1 MATRRILIIAPEF
14 PPSATVGAKRPSKL
28 AARCGEFGWQ
38 PAVVTMAEGDYEIT
52 DPSSVTDAIAAVP
65 THRVP
70 CGSVWIHSERWRQ
83 AKPGLPRLWAGAK
96 RWFALKTQRFLPT
109 DKYWPWP
116 KRAAKLAAKLVRRQD
131 IDLIWATSPP
141 LSGPDLAWRIFK
153 RTGVPFVVDYRDV
166 VSQPADGDVPKH
178 VRKFLNRQELIL
190 ADAAGITTVAPYQI
204 DALKRSHPQ
213 VAQTP
218 ARLVTN
224 WFEAADAEPG
234 AYPPIEFDW
243 PTVFHAGKLY
253 GGTRRLDGLFEGMGL
268 LRDAMGDPGRRPRF
282 LHLDPEG
289 VNPGL
294 KAIVD
299 EKGLA
304 DVVDLQPAASET
316 EFRRH
321 CRGAAVLLLVVGHT
335 QGAFEHAR
343 TIPGK
348 LYEYFAAC
356 RPILV
361 IGPDDCEAG
370 KMVTDAHRGL
380 AVADDDPQAIA
391 GALTTLMAD
400 DAGDRFDLSVE
411 AVSRYE
417 AAGVISQMCSFFD
430 EIVGAG

>member
-1 MATRRILIIAPEF
+1 MATRRVLIIAPEY
-14 PPSATVGAKRPSKL
+14 PPSATVGAKRPAKL
-28 AARCGEFGWQ
+28 AARCAEFGWE
-38 PAVVTMAEGDYEIT
+38 PVVVTMAQRDYEIT
-52 DPSSVTDAIAAVP
+52 DPTSVTDAIAAVP

-70 CGSVWIHSERWRQ
+70 CGSVWIRSERWRQ
-83 AKPGLPRLWAGAK
+83 ARPGLPRLWAGAK

-116 KRAAKLAAKLVRRQD
+116 KRAAKLAARLVAEQN

-141 LSGPDLAWRIFK
+141 LSGPDLAWRVSK

-166 VSQPADGDVPKH
+166 VSEPADVNVPRH
-178 VRKFLNRQELIL
+178 VRKFLDRQGRIL

-204 DALKRSHPQ
+204 DALKCSHCHLTD
-213 VAQTP
+213 TP

-224 WFEAADAEPG
+224 WFEAADAEPD
-234 AYPPIEFDW
+234 AHSPVAFDQ

-253 GGTRRLDGLFEGMGL
+253 GGARRLDGLFEGMGV
-268 LRDAMGDPGRRPRF
+268 LRDTSPDLARRPRF

-289 VNPGL
+289 VNPHL

-299 EKGLA
+299 QQGLA
-304 DVVDLQPAASET
+304 DVVDLQPAVSEA

-361 IGPDDCEAG
+361 IGPPDCEAG
-370 KMVTDAHRGL
+370 TMVTDVNRGL
-380 AVADDDPQAIA
+380 AVSDADPHAIA
-391 GALTTLMAD
+391 DALTTLMAA
-400 DAGDRFDLSVE
+400 DADGRLDLSVQ
-411 AVSRYE
+411 AVHRYE
-417 AAGVISQMCSFFD
+417 AAGVIGQMCSFFD
-430 EIVGAG
+430 DIVGG